1 MLQED
6 DAAYQQDYYLL
17 QEDDTTGDK
26 SEETSSK
33 TGTPTPSDE
42 PAGGQ
47 WWGRA
52 PYMQGR
58 PGENGCTRPLSNA
71 YERT

>member
-26 SEETSSK
+26 SEETSK

-42 PAGGQ
+42 PAGDQ

-58 PGENGCTRPLSNA
+58 PGENGCTRHLSNA
-71 YERT
+71 YERA